1 MTTWPTRGKLPRYAD
16 SSTINQS
23 PGCRVGAIEF
33 PETSNRR
40 YRRAALTASEMLTAM
55 TVDRTNNARDDGR
68 LRSLHPTGAQ
78 VTFGAG
84 RTPPL
89 RRRIR

>member
-1 MTTWPTRGKLPRYAD
+1 
-16 SSTINQS
+16 
-23 PGCRVGAIEF
+23 
-33 PETSNRR
+33 
-40 YRRAALTASEMLTAM
+40 MLTAM